1 MPKGPIRRG
10 QLIAPFGVGAMVIV
24 QDGTSVISGGLDH
37 WYKRESEGESI
48 DVEEYKIEEWRL
60 QRRLGVTHFRQ
71 PPDYRDSNQTEEVP
85 NTGITVPFLRF
96 PQWHFCKDQA
106 CRQLRQIPLTERP
119 LVKCPACERSRG
131 KRFMVQVP
139 FVAMCD
145 SGHLQD
151 FPWREWAHK
160 DANPTCNQPIR
171 LRATGGA
178 SLGAQMVECD
188 CGAKRSLASIT
199 EAKQDD
205 SFLSRMLDPSGNR
218 YSCRGMRPWLGI
230 EDTGE
235 DCDRPVRGSLRSASN
250 VYYGQV
256 KSAIYLPRGSSA
268 APSDL
273 IEMLQNPPFSSPI
286 SLLVDAGA
294 EVKPQQLRKNY
305 PEQLRPYTDDQVQEA
320 LRIILSGD
328 DEEDD
333 DGERRVEGDDIETA
347 FRRAEFEVLKT
358 ERNESQLTIRG
369 TNVRDYDEIIS
380 RHFSRVMLVPKL
392 RETRALAGFSR
403 VLAEN
408 DQDLD
413 RRKSMLWRRV
423 PETASWLPAYIVF
436 GEGIMLEFDEE
447 RLREWESRKTVV
459 ERVAAL
465 SNNYLGVQQ
474 SKGLRQRDIT
484 PRFVL
489 LHTFSH
495 LLMNRLT
502 FECGYSSAALRERLF
517 VSSNRG
523 APMAGVLIYT
533 AVGDAEGTM
542 GGLVR
547 MGKRGDIEP
556 VIAKALDEAKWC
568 SADPVCMEM
577 GRSGG
582 QGPDSCN
589 LAACHSCALVP
600 ETACEEFNRFL
611 DRALVIGDSLTGT
624 GYFA

>member
-1 MPKGPIRRG
+1 MPKGPVRRG

-24 QDGTSVISGGLDH
+24 RDGTSVISGGLDH
-37 WYKRESEGESI
+37 WYKREGEGDTV

-60 QRRLGVTHFRQ
+60 QRRLGVDHFRQ
-71 PPDYRDSNQTEEVP
+71 PPDYRDSNQAEEVP
-85 NTGITVPFLRF
+85 NTEITVPFLRF
-96 PQWHFCKDQA
+96 PQWHFCPERT
-106 CRQLRQIPLTERP
+106 CRQLRAVPLTERSR
-119 LVKCPACERSRG
+119 VKCPACEKS
-131 KRFMVQVP
+131 KRTRYLVQVP

-145 SGHLQD
+145 KGHIQD
-151 FPWREWAHK
+151 FPWREWAHEN
-160 DANPTCNQPIR
+160 ASTTCNQPIR

-199 EAKQDD
+199 EADRDD
-205 SFLSRMLDPSGNR
+205 STLSRELEPKGKR
-218 YSCRGMRPWLGI
+218 YSCRGMKPWLGI
-230 EDTGE
+230 EDNGE
-235 DCDRPVRGSLRSASN
+235 ECDRPLRGSLRSASN
-250 VYYGQV
+250 VYSGQV
-256 KSAIYLPRGSSA
+256 RSAIYLPRGSSA

-320 LRIILSGD
+320 LRIVLSGD
-328 DEEDD
+328 DKED
-333 DGERRVEGDDIETA
+333 DGELKVEGDDKETA

-358 ERNESQLTIRG
+358 ERDESQLTIRG
-369 TNVRDYDEIIS
+369 TNVSDYGEIIS
-380 RHFSRVMLVPKL
+380 RNFSRVMLVPKL

-403 VLAEN
+403 VLTGN

-413 RRKSMLWRRV
+413 DRKSMLWRCV

-459 ERVAAL
+459 ERVTAL
-465 SNNYLGVQQ
+465 ANNYLGVQQ

-517 VSSNRG
+517 VSSNWG

-533 AVGDAEGTM
+533 AAGDAEGTM

-556 VIAKALDEAKWC
+556 IIAKALDDANWC

-611 DRALVIGDSLTGT
+611 DRALVIGDSLIGT
-624 GYFA
+624 GYFT

>member
-1 MPKGPIRRG
+1 MTKGPVRRG
-10 QLIAPFGVGAMVIV
+10 QLIAPFGAGAMVIV
-24 QDGTSVISGGLDH
+24 RDGTSVISGGLDH
-37 WYKRESEGESI
+37 WYEREGDGEPI
-48 DVEEYKIEEWRL
+48 DPEEFKIEEWRL
-60 QRRLGVTHFRQ
+60 QRRLGVDHFRQ
-71 PPDYRDSNQTEEVP
+71 PPDYRDGNQAEDVP
-85 NTGITVPFLRF
+85 NTGLTVPFLRF
-96 PQWHFCKDQA
+96 PQWHFCPERT
-106 CRQLRQIPLTERP
+106 CRRLWEVPLTEKGR
-119 LVKCPACERSRG
+119 VKCTACERVR
-131 KRFMVQVP
+131 RTRYLVQVP

-145 SGHLQD
+145 SGHIQD
-151 FPWREWAHK
+151 FPWREWVHK
-160 DANPTCNQPIR
+160 NANPTCDRPIR

-188 CGAKRSLASIT
+188 CDAKRSLASIT
-199 EAKQDD
+199 EADQDD
-205 SFLSRMLDPSGNR
+205 SFLSRELEPNGGR
-218 YSCRGMRPWLGI
+218 YSCRGKKPWLGDGAD
-230 EDTGE
+230 EQ
-235 DCDRPVRGSLRSASN
+235 CDRPVRGTLRSASN
-250 VYYGQV
+250 VYYAQV
-256 KSAIYLPRGSSA
+256 RSAIYLPRGSAA
-268 APSDL
+268 APSEL

-286 SLLVDAGA
+286 RLLVDAGA
-294 EVKPQQLRKNY
+294 EVRPQQLRKNY

-320 LRIILSGD
+320 LRIILSGE

-333 DGERRVEGDDIETA
+333 PGGRVEGDDIETA

-358 ERNESQLTIRG
+358 DRDESQLTIQSANTEG
-369 TNVRDYDEIIS
+369 YDRIIS
-380 RHFSRVMLVPKL
+380 QHFSRVMLVPKL

-403 VLAEN
+403 VLADN

-413 RRKSMLWRRV
+413 RRKAMLWRRV
-423 PETASWLPAYIVF
+423 PEGTSSWLPAYIVF

-447 RLREWESRKTVV
+447 RLREWESRDAVV
-459 ERVAAL
+459 SRVAGLA
-465 SNNYLGVQQ
+465 NNYLGVQKA
-474 SKGLRQRDIT
+474 KGFRQRDIT

-502 FECGYSSAALRERLF
+502 FECGYSSASLRERLF
-517 VSSNRG
+517 VSSNLS

-533 AVGDAEGTM
+533 AAGDADGTM

-547 MGKRGDIEP
+547 MGKRGNLEP
-556 VIAKALDEAKWC
+556 AVMKALAEARWC

-611 DRALVIGDSLTGT
+611 DRALVIGDLATT
-624 GYFA
+624 ETAYFD